1 MNCIAN
7 THESRRFRPPQHH
20 MAGAP
25 SAERSWSSNDAHD
38 PPSHDIELH
47 AVDGPALSDG
57 GLPSGPGKDTVRLL
71 EQQEDGTDK
80 CVGVTCKPQ
89 VSSLAAASLGMN
101 GIFLGMLIVL
111 SVGRPAHNTAAEQTD
126 GSMEAALLQGARCDR
141 SVPDLSRAACN
152 GNGVLFN
159 DAEACV
165 CFDCWSGP
173 TCAESLS
180 GDACVVQAAVALTP
194 DPT

>member
-1 MNCIAN
+1 
-7 THESRRFRPPQHH
+7 

-47 AVDGPALSDG
+47 GAALSDG
-57 GLPSGPGKDTVRLL
+57 GLPSGPGKDTTRLL

-89 VSSLAAASLGMN
+89 VSSLAAASLGAN
-101 GIFLGMLIVL
+101 GIFFGMLIVL
-111 SVGRPAHNTAAEQTD
+111 SVGRSAHNTAAD
-126 GSMEAALLQGARCDR
+126 PASADSMEAALLQGARCDR
-141 SVPDLSRAACN
+141 AAPDRSRAACG
-152 GNGVLFN
+152 GNGVLFD

-165 CFDCWSGP
+165 CFDCWGGP
-173 TCAESLS
+173 TCAEPLS
-180 GDACVVQAAVALTP
+180 VDECVVQAGYP
-194 DPT
+194 